1 MANQMKRNVKDSV
14 FTTLFKIPKY
24 SLDMYKTLHPE
35 DTTVTEKDITI
46 MTIENIL
53 VTGMFNDLGFLVKN
67 NFLILVEAQSTFS
80 VKLSIRLFL
89 YLAETLKKYIEKME
103 IDLYSDSKAI
113 GYEKKIVLPDGSIRR
128 EDPFY
133 YLPTPELYV
142 IYTGDNDVPDELDIS
157 DLYLPKPDGTKP
169 LSLKVKILKSGDK
182 NDYITQYIKF
192 CKAANKMREK
202 YPNDLNTAV
211 QELVEYCINNNILS
225 EFVKEHRDE
234 VYDMMDVLF
243 NQDYVTQV
251 HENNLLWQG
260 YNQGKEE
267 AKEEIQRAKDETQR
281 AKDETQRAKDETQR
295 AKDEGREKMVKSIK
309 IIMSVQNTSAE
320 QVMDQLDIDEAE
332 REIIRK
338 MMD

>member
-1 MANQMKRNVKDSV
+1 
-14 FTTLFKIPKY
+14 
-24 SLDMYKTLHPE
+24 
-35 DTTVTEKDITI
+35 
-46 MTIENIL
+46 
-53 VTGMFNDLGFLVKN
+53 
-67 NFLILVEAQSTFS
+67 
-80 VKLSIRLFL
+80 
-89 YLAETLKKYIEKME
+89 
-103 IDLYSDSKAI
+103 
-113 GYEKKIVLPDGSIRR
+113 
-128 EDPFY
+128 
-133 YLPTPELYV
+133 
-142 IYTGDNDVPDELDIS
+142 
-157 DLYLPKPDGTKP
+157 
-169 LSLKVKILKSGDK
+169 
-182 NDYITQYIKF
+182 
-192 CKAANKMREK
+192 MREK

-267 AKEEIQRAKDETQR
+267 AKEEIQRAKDETQ
-281 AKDETQRAKDETQR
+281 K
-295 AKDEGREKMVKSIK
+295 GREQFVKSIK
-309 IIMSVQNTSAE
+309 LIMSVQNISVE